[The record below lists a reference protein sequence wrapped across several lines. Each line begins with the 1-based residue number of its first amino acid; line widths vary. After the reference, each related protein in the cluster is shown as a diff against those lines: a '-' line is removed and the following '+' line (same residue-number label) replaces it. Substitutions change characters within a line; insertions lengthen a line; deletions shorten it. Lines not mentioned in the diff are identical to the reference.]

1 MLQQHQSDNEGFVSE
16 VSNINTTKD
25 KEAQELNKK
34 IKSLEEDLVRLVA
47 ELKDQS
53 KRSKQLKEDCEDK
66 VAKMEQQEHKLRAEM
81 LEKENDLKKKL
92 MTEGLKL
99 QALNEKEYREM
110 EKKYMRDFSAI
121 LGIDQ
126 PQQMVDYTTF
136 VEMVRSKVQRMNT
149 KIEMLMGQREPLKIT
164 TSSNATQG
172 YLDEA
177 ERIKRHGLPPGQRE
191 VEKE

>member
-1 MLQQHQSDNEGFVSE
+1 MFQQHQSDNEGFESE
-16 VSNINTTKD
+16 VSNINTIKD
-25 KEAQELNKK
+25 KEIQELNKK

-53 KRSKQLKEDCEDK
+53 KRSKQIKEDCEDK

-136 VEMVRSKVQRMNT
+136 VEMVKSKIQRMNT

-172 YLDEA
+172 YLDQA
-177 ERIKRHGLPPGQRE
+177 EHIKRHGLPPG
-191 VEKE
+191 